1 MRGLVSSLLA
11 LVGLAIVAVA
21 PGQSHDGN
29 ATQTELYATGFEKP
43 TFVPGPI
50 EGQAGWFV
58 FSASGQTSAP
68 VIETTVVKR
77 GKQAVG
83 VPGSVTAQTGPVFA
97 PNFTD
102 PVLELSA
109 DIFLASSTNE
119 STWQFATTGANDTGY
134 AGGINVVD
142 GTSIQAITSGF
153 PIVGTLTRDA
163 WHRVDVILDYRSQ
176 TFALK
181 LDGSPLAM
189 NLPFCGSNSGCSGAP
204 VAEFGWALFNTFGNG
219 SDSGYMDNF
228 SIALGP
234 NLTTLV
240 SFCELANCADGANP
254 FGDLIADAKGNLFGT
269 TQAGGSR
276 AFNVN
281 GGGTVFEIT
290 KEAGGG
296 YATTPTTLIN
306 FCTLANCADGT
317 TPRAGLIADRD
328 GNLFGTTESGGAH
341 NSGTVFEVVKTA
353 KGYASTPT
361 VLASLCSLPNCADG
375 QAPEGPVLIDAHG
388 NLFGTT
394 VQGGVNGAGTV
405 FEIVKTAKGYA
416 STPVPI
422 VSFCTLNNCADGA
435 NPQAGL
441 IADDHG
447 NLFGTTT
454 GGGANDAGTV
464 FEIVKTTHGYAS
476 TTNILVSFNISNGA
490 HPFAGLILDAKG
502 NLFGTTED
510 GGANGNF
517 NFGGTVFE
525 IIKTAK
531 GYASTPTTL
540 VNFCML
546 PNCAD
551 GAGPRAGLILDA
563 KGNLFG
569 TTRDGGANG
578 GGTVF
583 EIARHKREGEREH
596 DGYAS
601 TPTTLVSFCLLPNC
615 EDGRGPFAG
624 LIANADGNLFG
635 STGFGGA
642 NDAGTVFEIT
652 SSGFVIF
659 AGTPGKPNCFG
670 QSVSAL
676 ARQYGGFDAA
686 AEALGYPSVRALQK
700 AILEFCEG

>member
-181 LDGSPLAM
+181 LDGSPLAT

-502 NLFGTTED
+502 NLFGTT
-510 GGANGNF
+510 
-517 NFGGTVFE
+517 
-525 IIKTAK
+525 
-531 GYASTPTTL
+531 
-540 VNFCML
+540 
-546 PNCAD
+546 
-551 GAGPRAGLILDA
+551 
-563 KGNLFG
+563 
-569 TTRDGGANG
+569 RDGGANG

-676 ARQYGGFDAA
+676 ARQYGGLDAA